1 MLDTLLVERGLT
13 LAVAESMTGG
23 FIASQ
28 LTAKSGAS
36 RFFLGGIVAYSNEAK
51 VSLLGVDPK
60 AIQTLG
66 AVSEPV
72 ALMMAEGALHAFHS
86 DLALSITGIAG
97 PSGGSAEKPVG
108 TAYCAIAQKGKT
120 THSFHFI
127 ALSKDRKAIIEEATA
142 FLLQQLEEIVTS

>member
-1 MLDTLLVERGLT
+1 MIEASLVERRLT
-13 LAVAESMTGG
+13 VSVAESMTGG

-28 LTAKSGAS
+28 FTIKPGAS

-60 AIQTLG
+60 VIQTLG

-108 TAYCAIAQKGKT
+108 TAYCAIAQKGKKSR
-120 THSFHFI
+120 SFYFV
-127 ALSKDRKAIIEEATA
+127 AKSKDRMAIIEEATG
-142 FLLQQLEEIVTS
+142 FLLQQLEEIITS